1 MNCLNNLSKRE
12 FTERVLFN
20 KELFAKII
28 NTKNVFHYFQT
39 RLVYIFIIPLYLLM
53 YLLFRLN
60 FINYEDEL
68 FIKYSQ
74 KQKGTMILAPY
85 YLKKIIN
92 ILFKKS
98 DIIYLYHK

>member
-1 MNCLNNLSKRE
+1 MSIFLGNMNNMNDVQNYVDSLSKRE

-53 YLLFRLN
+53 YLLFRLSAKN
-60 FINYEDEL
+60 RRGFTNCNSVRSL
-68 FIKYSQ
+68 VS
-74 KQKGTMILAPY
+74 
-85 YLKKIIN
+85 
-92 ILFKKS
+92 KS
-98 DIIYLYHK
+98 K